1 MILYIIYFLLSPV
14 LWVLTMVI
22 SLFNEKIQ
30 IRQNQYHSL
39 LNKSIE
45 KIKATNKSVLLFHA
59 ASNGEL
65 EQIKPI
71 FRIIDRERYFIF
83 LTISSPSSFKHISE
97 NDVDTY
103 CYQAFDFPW
112 TVNKFFKIIRPDKY
126 IITRHDIWPHH
137 IVISKLYC
145 KNIFL
150 INANLPKYSKR
161 SFPIVI
167 TLYKYIF
174 RKFDCIYTVSKLMGN
189 KLEKIVGADKI
200 RIIGDTRF
208 DQINY
213 RFNNN
218 ESLIPLFD
226 NSKNILFGS
235 IDNNDLPIIFKSLND
250 NHTSFINT
258 KLIFV
263 PHEPTEEF
271 MLDIERQLM
280 ELKITSSRLTNIDY
294 KDNKIEALIVD
305 KIGILAE
312 AYKFSSISYIGC
324 GFGKGVHNV
333 IEPAIYGN
341 MICFGP
347 NYEIL
352 NEAIE
357 LVDNKL
363 ASSINNANELSSVLK
378 LINEDDKLNK
388 HKNEMKKYLKT
399 KSKFSDEIIKD
410 ILCNFA

>member
-1 MILYIIYFLLSPV
+1 MILYLIYFLLSPF

-22 SLFNEKIQ
+22 SLFNEKIG
-30 IRQNQYHSL
+30 IRQKRYHSL
-39 LNKSIE
+39 FNKSIE
-45 KIKATNKSVLLFHA
+45 KINTTNKKVLLFHA

-71 FRIIDRERYFIF
+71 FRIIDRDKYFIF
-83 LTISSPSSFKHISE
+83 LTISSPSSFNHISE
-97 NDVDTY
+97 GDVDAY

-137 IVISKLYC
+137 MVISKIYC
-145 KNIFL
+145 KNLFL
-150 INANLPKYSKR
+150 INANLPKFSKR
-161 SFPIVI
+161 SLPIVI

-174 RKFDCIYTVSKLMGN
+174 KKFDCIYTVSKSMGS
-189 KLEKIVGADKI
+189 KLEKIIGADKI
-200 RIIGDTRF
+200 KIIGDTRF

-218 ESLIPLFD
+218 ESETPIFD
-226 NSKNILFGS
+226 GSKNILFGS
-235 IDNNDLPIIFKSLND
+235 IDNNDLPIIFKSLKD
-250 NHTSFINT
+250 NYASFINT

-263 PHEPTEEF
+263 PHEPTEKF
-271 MLDIERQLM
+271 ILDIEYQLM
-280 ELKITSSRLTNIDY
+280 ELNVKFSRFTNIGY
-294 KDNKIEALIVD
+294 NENKTDALIID

-357 LVDNKL
+357 LVHNRL
-363 ASSINNANELSSVLK
+363 AICINDANELSNVLK
-378 LINEDDKLNK
+378 FINEDNKLDEYKDK
-388 HKNEMKKYLKT
+388 MKKYFKA
-399 KSKFSDEIIKD
+399 KAKFSDKIIED

>member
-1 MILYIIYFLLSPV
+1 
-14 LWVLTMVI
+14 MV
-22 SLFNEKIQ
+22 
-30 IRQNQYHSL
+30 
-39 LNKSIE
+39 
-45 KIKATNKSVLLFHA
+45 
-59 ASNGEL
+59 
-65 EQIKPI
+65 
-71 FRIIDRERYFIF
+71 
-83 LTISSPSSFKHISE
+83 
-97 NDVDTY
+97 
-103 CYQAFDFPW
+103 
-112 TVNKFFKIIRPDKY
+112 
-126 IITRHDIWPHH
+126 
-137 IVISKLYC
+137 
-145 KNIFL
+145 
-150 INANLPKYSKR
+150 
-161 SFPIVI
+161 
-167 TLYKYIF
+167 
-174 RKFDCIYTVSKLMGN
+174 
-189 KLEKIVGADKI
+189 
-200 RIIGDTRF
+200 
-208 DQINY
+208 
-213 RFNNN
+213 
-218 ESLIPLFD
+218 
-226 NSKNILFGS
+226 
-235 IDNNDLPIIFKSLND
+235 KSLND
-250 NHTSFINT
+250 NYTSFINT

-280 ELKITSSRLTNIDY
+280 ELKIRSSRFTNIDY
-294 KDNKIEALIVD
+294 NDNKIDALIID

-378 LINEDDKLNK
+378 FINEDDELNK
-388 HKNEMKKYLKT
+388 RKNEMKKYLKT